1 MSMDIPD
8 FEQRRKDNLDRLYEL
23 HEELQT
29 IAEADLEYARYAR
42 NALDRLE
49 AEGYDVE

>member
-1 MSMDIPD
+1 MSIDIPD
-8 FEQRRKDNLDRLYEL
+8 YEQQRADNLDQLYEL
-23 HEELQT
+23 RDELQT
-29 IAEADLEYARYAR
+29 IAEADIEYARYAQ